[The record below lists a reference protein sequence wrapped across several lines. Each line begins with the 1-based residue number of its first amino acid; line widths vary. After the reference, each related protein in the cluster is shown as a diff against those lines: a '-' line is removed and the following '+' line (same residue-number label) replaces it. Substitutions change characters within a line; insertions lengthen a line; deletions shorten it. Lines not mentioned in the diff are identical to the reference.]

1 MAVKLELRMRRRGA
15 VGTHADRCPALHTG
29 ADTLRCC
36 PRDSP
41 QAAVPIVALTLLADA
56 NFCRS
61 EWDIAASQGAQ
72 AQLGLSPAKLHDVVR
87 DLCCDM
93 VTTGATAWDSSSRI
107 DRRTLSALLAEVQD
121 PELQLKVLK
130 LCVAV
135 VETDEH
141 AAEGDSAVLAAA
153 LTQSGLPQTRQQGTQ
168 PALLDA

>member
-1 MAVKLELRMRRRGA
+1 MR
-15 VGTHADRCPALHTG
+15 CY
-29 ADTLRCC
+29 

-41 QAAVPIVALTLLADA
+41 QAAARIVALTLLADS

-61 EWDIAASQGAQ
+61 ELDVLASQGVH
-72 AQLGLSPAKLHDVVR
+72 AQLGLSLDQLHDVVR
-87 DLCCDM
+87 DLCCDR
-93 VTTGATAWDSSSRI
+93 VATDDTAWGGGSGV
-107 DRRTLSALLAEVQD
+107 DRHMLSALLAEVRD

-141 AAEGDSAVLAAA
+141 GAEGDSAVLAAA
-153 LTQSGLPQTRQQGTQ
+153 LTQWGLPQTRPQGTQ

>member
-1 MAVKLELRMRRRGA
+1 
-15 VGTHADRCPALHTG
+15 
-29 ADTLRCC
+29 
-36 PRDSP
+36 
-41 QAAVPIVALTLLADA
+41 
-56 NFCRS
+56 
-61 EWDIAASQGAQ
+61 
-72 AQLGLSPAKLHDVVR
+72 
-87 DLCCDM
+87 M

>member
-1 MAVKLELRMRRRGA
+1 MR
-15 VGTHADRCPALHTG
+15 CY
-29 ADTLRCC
+29 

-41 QAAVPIVALTLLADA
+41 QAAARIVALTLLADG

-61 EWDIAASQGAQ
+61 AAHVLASQGTH

-87 DLCCDM
+87 DLRCDM
-93 VTTGATAWDSSSRI
+93 VATGATAWAGSSRI
-107 DRRTLSALLAEVQD
+107 DRRTLPALLAEVRD

-153 LTQSGLPQTRQQGTQ
+153 LTQWGLPQTRPQGTQ